1 MNRNAELNN
10 LLKGS
15 WTNSDLA
22 EIRTENKAIVRVVN
36 SAWRS
41 EHICVIRMQSP
52 NVMTITIESENRANV
67 YSIEITTRD
76 LLVPIYKSVSLL

>member
-15 WTNSDLA
+15 WTNNDLT
-22 EIRTENKAIVRVVN
+22 EIRAENKALVRVAN
-36 SAWRS
+36 SARRS
-41 EHICVIRMQSP
+41 EHLCVIRMQSP
-52 NVMTITIESENRANV
+52 NVMTITIEGENRSNV
-67 YSIEITTRD
+67 YSIEVTTRD